1 LHVDDDM
8 TPGDNSTVADRVA
21 SVRQR
26 IADAGGKNVELIA
39 VTKTFDVSA
48 MVSAFDSGC
57 DGVGENY
64 AQELIAKAKL
74 LPIEK
79 RLPVHF
85 IGRLQTNKIKALI
98 EVVDIWQSV
107 DRPEL
112 IKEIAKRSAT
122 AKSQAKIMLQVNST
136 NEMDKGGC
144 QPAEVEELLRLAIES
159 KISVIGLMTV
169 GPTQNEPELTRQGFR
184 LVRKLADDLGLAQCS
199 MGMTGD
205 LEIAV
210 SEGATMIRVGSALF
224 GARS

>member
-1 LHVDDDM
+1 M
-8 TPGDNSTVADRVA
+8 TPDDISLVASRVA
-21 SVRQR
+21 LVRKR
-26 IADAGGKNVELIA
+26 IADAGGQNVKLIA

-64 AQELIAKAKL
+64 AQELVAKAQL
-74 LPIEK
+74 LPDEK

-85 IGRLQTNKIKALI
+85 IGRLQTNKVKSLI
-98 EVVDIWQSV
+98 GVVDTWQSV

-112 IKEIAKRSAT
+112 IKEIAKRSAN
-122 AKSQAKIMLQVNST
+122 AKLQAKIMLQVNAT
-136 NEMDKGGC
+136 NETDKGGC
-144 QPAEVEELLRLAIES
+144 QPLEVEEMLRLSIES
-159 KISVIGLMTV
+159 KINVIGLMTV

-184 LVRKLADDLGLAQCS
+184 LVRKLADQLGLAQCS

-210 SEGATMIRVGSALF
+210 EEGATMIRIGSALF
-224 GARS
+224 GARA